1 MNQETRG
8 GLHKKLEEVLNLADV
23 ETIKFINMFPQCK
36 HGPSS
41 SFRPRGFGLDD

>member
-23 ETIKFINMFPQCK
+23 ETIKFIIALFILTMVVVAQLIAWF
-36 HGPSS
+36 
-41 SFRPRGFGLDD
+41 